1 MKRFEIK
8 GHEIEIDD
16 RCQYYNEIL
25 ITYKHM
31 AEQSR
36 ESFLQKC
43 SQCENLDVLVKD
55 AYLYGWEEIDLC
67 LDHLMTVLVKFGIYD
82 YSKDNIYDM
91 YLDDYF
97 NYTELYTECYL
108 QPYLDIVM
116 TKQQMEELRAQQKNG
131 SSRWTGGGFGISGA
145 LKGAAKAG
153 VLNLASSGVR
163 SVFAGIGTS
172 MDNAKIRKLKNKMF
186 EDRALLEELAVYV
199 KKCCGNVS
207 IVLIEILHTT
217 GRLDGITGWNLERST
232 TIYKNSFYADSEKV
246 EMLVEALRRYP
257 YNWDIYLA
265 LFRATSR
272 FDHQVASVAAYFGF
286 EMELRDYFIEQVPIG
301 EIFYSDAVIED
312 AVNIQAV
319 WKNYREL
326 SEKLKKIG
334 LMDST
339 GTLRTALLEDF
350 QFHVETEMLE
360 SALTEMKRRLRKVE
374 GISCHSMSEVE
385 KVFHDYGESYK
396 ASAEKAMYDYA
407 INNKEGNPVSEYALI
422 AEDPFCDDS
431 AALIRMDEENLIQN
445 TLLCFERIIDE
456 PKTQIVFVFTDR
468 CLYVST
474 GQYKNY
480 KTKLK
485 NVRIAE
491 IERIE
496 DKYYLFIKVEG
507 CQDKIK
513 IFIPEYKESYK
524 LDEFI
529 NQLIQ
534 CGEHYKAN
542 REAEYAI
549 IFRWNQIDKTAI
561 NDYDT
566 ALTLFRQ
573 ANEIQDFEEN
583 VKTAMKK
590 YLTEIKLAELR
601 RQLVDLLDENKT
613 TSYTLESI
621 EKEMQGCDF
630 LCDWASKEILNEI
643 ADSRYTLQLR
653 SLDNLISSRG
663 GFDCKLRTRSNYQFA
678 QEIMNKTDEKSR
690 KRNDIIAVSKFI
702 KECDEAISHAKSY
715 AQERRDAFCNDIACM
730 IVLFVAYFIIQK
742 AINFSCSA
750 FWPDVKNVAPI
761 RLTLW
766 LLVLIIAGKSIKSV
780 FQTIRKSFSVFGKY
794 QKQLEDI
801 KDFKDLFQKDV
812 KFLSQTLLG
821 ISILVLC
828 VGIIGICVN
837 LFQDLRTTVDAVVTE
852 PNNTSDMVEESE
864 DEEYVFADSNSRY
877 LAETEI
883 TRLSWEEK
891 VEACYEIPARKGA
904 IFNDGELQE
913 FFEQK
918 KWYKPLVEE
927 NEFNLA
933 TLNEYENYNMQL
945 IQSVLQGESKS
956 DMGSAATTTEDKNN
970 VESEI
975 SADYILPDS
984 DTRFLNE
991 GELSGL
997 TKEEL
1002 RLARNEIYARHGRK
1016 FETEDLKQYF
1026 SGQSWYNGYLSAE
1039 EFDDSVLN
1047 EYEKANLD
1055 LIKMAEGEKNGLNSI
1070 SAEDIFKEFDIYG
1083 QPAWVRDL
1091 NDLYM
1096 IPENDTYEG
1105 EIIKFSGEPNTYEYA
1120 MYYYCDVEEILPT
1133 NNGGLECRGNLY
1145 NYHTGDKLGRIQVIW
1160 DSFELI
1166 DYPVVKVLEGN
1177 TDLAGNYQ
1185 YHGLTE

>member
-8 GHEIEIDD
+8 GHGIEIDD

-36 ESFLQKC
+36 ENFLQKC
-43 SQCENLDVLVKD
+43 SQCKNLDVLVKD

-145 LKGAAKAG
+145 LKGAAKAS

-172 MDNAKIRKLKNKMF
+172 MDNAKIRRLKNKMF

-207 IVLIEILHTT
+207 IVLIEILRTT
-217 GRLDGITGWNLERST
+217 GRLDGITGWDLERST

-246 EMLVEALRRYP
+246 EMLVEALRLYP

-301 EIFYSDAVIED
+301 EIFYSDAVMED

-326 SEKLKKIG
+326 SEKLQKLG
-334 LMDST
+334 LMDSI

-360 SALTEMKRRLRKVE
+360 SALTEMKRRLHKVE

-407 INNKEGNPVSEYALI
+407 INNKESNPVSEYVLI
-422 AEDPFCDDS
+422 AEDPFSDDS

-445 TLLCFERIIDE
+445 TLLCFQRIIDE

-507 CQDKIK
+507 QDKIK
-513 IFIPEYKESYK
+513 IFLPEYKESYK

-549 IFRWNQIDKTAI
+549 ILRWNKIDKTAFK
-561 NDYDT
+561 DYD
-566 ALTLFRQ
+566 AVLTLFKQ
-573 ANEIQDFEEN
+573 ANEIQDFDDN

-590 YLTEIKLAELR
+590 YLTEIKLAEVR
-601 RQLVDLLDENKT
+601 RQLVDLLAENKT
-613 TSYTLESI
+613 TSYTLENI
-621 EKEMQGCDF
+621 EKEIQGCDF

-643 ADSRYTLQLR
+643 ADARYTLQLR

-702 KECDEAISHAKSY
+702 KECDEAISHAKYY
-715 AQERRDAFCNDIACM
+715 AKDRRAAFCNDIAYM
-730 IVLFVAYFIIQK
+730 IFLFVAYFIIQK

-780 FQTIRKSFSVFGKY
+780 FQTIRNSFHVFGKY
-794 QKQLEDI
+794 RKQLEDI
-801 KDFKDLFQKDV
+801 KDYKDLFQKDV

-837 LFQDLRTTVDAVVTE
+837 FFQDLRTTVDAVVTE
-852 PNNTSDMVEESE
+852 PNSTSDMVEESE
-864 DEEYVFADSNSRY
+864 DEGYVFADSNSRY
-877 LAETEI
+877 LTETEI

-891 VEACYEIPARKGA
+891 VEAFYEIPARKGA
-904 IFNDGELQE
+904 IFNDGELQDL
-913 FFEQK
+913 FEQK

-945 IQSVLQGESKS
+945 IQRVLQGEPKS
-956 DMGSAATTTEDKNN
+956 DMGSTATTTEDRNN
-970 VESEI
+970 VEYEI

-1016 FETEDLKQYF
+1016 FESEDLNQYF
-1026 SGQSWYNGYLSAE
+1026 SSQPWYNGYLTAE

-1047 EYEKANLD
+1047 EYEKVNLD
-1055 LIKMAEGEKNGLNSI
+1055 LIKSMENSSSAYEMPDYITGSETQLGEADVINSLYTADNGTTMEIGVYSGTG
-1070 SAEDIFKEFDIYG
+1070 E
-1083 QPAWVRDL
+1083 
-1091 NDLYM
+1091 
-1096 IPENDTYEG
+1096 TYVNFSQNG
-1105 EIIKFSGEPNTYEYA
+1105 NIIWTGTSNRYQKL
-1120 MYYYCDVEEILPT
+1120 D
-1133 NNGGLECRGNLY
+1133 NGGLAIMF
-1145 NYHTGDKLGRIQVIW
+1145 TGDNYGTG
-1160 DSFELI
+1160 DSDSITIEWSSMENKNSPLVEHDSDTISISGKYSFS
-1166 DYPVVKVLEGN
+1166 YPLFGN
-1177 TDLAGNYQ
+1177 
-1185 YHGLTE
+1185 